1 MVALDYWLFLVVVVV
16 VVGCWLLA
24 AAFYLLVARSSRR
37 QQPTE
42 ISPGSREGS
51 HQTHITG
58 HLPSSLPA
66 SSSSRSPSSRSPSSQ
81 GTPVVKEEA
90 NKHNSK
96 EVVSKEAG
104 KVFLLAEH
112 FSQYV
117 NTHWAA
123 HTSFINFRCRIGR
136 NLSSEKLG
144 GGGQENLRRNPTI
157 LRSLCY
163 GSSQRMQ

>member
-1 MVALDYWLFLVVVVV
+1 MVALGYWLFVVVVV
-16 VVGCWLLA
+16 VCWLLA
-24 AAFYLLVARSSRR
+24 AAFYLLVAHSSRR